1 MKIPPMLIINLAAVF
16 GTMVRHLL
24 NTVCGCHSL
33 VQSLYWGQQL
43 LSDAGF
49 DVDGTWFSGWWRMF
63 APCWASLESKK
74 MLQVC
79 RNWSRFRRVTEE
91 IMALICQQMKHDQ
104 KKEEKWKCY
113 EPQNMEQ
120 MERERRRNKHR
131 THSGEYEC
139 RIYVFMKQ
147 SCLET
152 PLKGLHE
159 GTYAC
164 VCVSDFPFYVT
175 KDHAVCWKG
184 TKRSKYSL
192 AAFPVTQRCCFTP
205 KQLRNK
211 KKQSSFFVLSM
222 QTVKNNRTNL
232 CIFTQL
238 SREASACSGTE
249 SPRWSSLDCSRVDLQ
264 DGMTIRN
271 PKNCLKL
278 FQFTYFPRVCEQHRP
293 FSLLT
298 VPPQTQEQ
306 THTLSCYYRLS

>member
-1 MKIPPMLIINLAAVF
+1 
-16 GTMVRHLL
+16 
-24 NTVCGCHSL
+24 
-33 VQSLYWGQQL
+33 
-43 LSDAGF
+43 
-49 DVDGTWFSGWWRMF
+49 
-63 APCWASLESKK
+63 
-74 MLQVC
+74 
-79 RNWSRFRRVTEE
+79 
-91 IMALICQQMKHDQ
+91 
-104 KKEEKWKCY
+104 
-113 EPQNMEQ
+113 MEQ
-120 MERERRRNKHR
+120 MERERRNKHR

-164 VCVSDFPFYVT
+164 VCVCVIDFPFYVT

-211 KKQSSFFVLSM
+211 KKQSSFF
-222 QTVKNNRTNL
+222 VKNNRTNL

-278 FQFTYFPRVCEQHRP
+278 FQFTYFPRVCEQHWP
-293 FSLLT
+293 FCLIT
-298 VPPQTQEQ
+298 VLPQTQEQ
-306 THTLSCYYRLS
+306 TQTLSCYYIRVQIANRYEWASEKPHLI